1 MGFSIDHIRLLT
13 LTERK
18 ADLEYDIA
26 IGASRKMALAREQ
39 TELSQEYRARLNS
52 KNISFYADSQYN
64 QMTYSYLMG
73 SGKSTL
79 LTLQKNPDYI
89 KSDNRM
95 ILTDSAGLVVLGSSY
110 VSTMTKVLGA
120 SCMDAHGRGGTFSKD
135 KIPALIAEIGG
146 YPLTEE
152 NVKEVIDG
160 GQVEYGYDS
169 SSVQTLTG
177 NTTSTGN
184 SHDASATRT
193 EQIQALVNFYYP
205 IFMAAAANGWTTEY
219 NQDMEMNDNYISD
232 ALVSGTFQLAQV
244 NEYGNYDPDT
254 SLTYFTLSGLVL
266 DRTDAS
272 VREAITAW
280 YNEEKD
286 RINEDETIIDLDMQ
300 NWSTEL
306 ESVKT
311 EMEAIKSLL
320 EDDMKPFE
328 WCT

>member
-1 MGFSIDHIRLLT
+1 MGFSINQIRLLT

-18 ADLEYDIA
+18 ADLELDIA
-26 IGASRKMALAREQ
+26 LGASRKMAKTREM
-39 TELSQEYRARLNS
+39 TDLNAEYRAKLNS
-52 KNISFYADSQYN
+52 KNISYYANSQYN
-64 QMTYSYLMG
+64 KMTYNYLMG
-73 SGKSTL
+73 YGKNTL
-79 LTLQKNPDYI
+79 MMLQKNPDCI

-95 ILTDSAGLVVLGSSY
+95 LLTDSAGLVVLGSSY

-120 SCMDAHGRGGTFSKD
+120 SCMDAHGRGSTFSKD

-152 NVKEVIDG
+152 NVKTVIDG
-160 GQVEYGYDS
+160 GQVEYGYDA

-177 NTTSTGN
+177 KTTSTGN
-184 SHDASATRT
+184 NHDASATRT
-193 EQIQALVNFYYP
+193 EQIQTLVNFFYP
-205 IFMAAAANGWTTEY
+205 IFMAAASNGWTTEY

-232 ALVSGTFQLAQV
+232 ALVSGTFQLVQT

-254 SLTYFTLSGLVL
+254 SLTYFTLSGLVF
-266 DRTDAS
+266 DKTDAS
-272 VREAITAW
+272 VREAVTAW
-280 YNEEKD
+280 YNEEKE

-311 EMEAIKSLL
+311 EIEAVKSLQ
-320 EDDMKPFE
+320 EDAMKPFE